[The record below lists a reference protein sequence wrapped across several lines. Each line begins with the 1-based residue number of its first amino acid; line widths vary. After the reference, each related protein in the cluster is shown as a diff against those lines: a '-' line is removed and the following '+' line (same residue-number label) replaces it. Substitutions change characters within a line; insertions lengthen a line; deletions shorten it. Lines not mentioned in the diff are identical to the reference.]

1 MAKMTKGNVIIQFT
15 VYTTSEWESHK
26 SAVLP
31 KGLPAFEALDDG
43 KTKVK
48 VGDGVKT
55 WENLPYIG
63 GDEYVLTKEN
73 IIAALEF
80 TPADQAKVGVAGG
93 IASLDAQGK
102 VPANQLP
109 SFVNA
114 IIEVADIT
122 QEGDGEEGK
131 IYVDLK
137 TDKTYRW
144 SGTRYTEISAS
155 DIVTKSDQNGYIKV
169 NGQQVQV
176 YDLAQDMDSELSAE
190 SEKPVKNSVLKA
202 EFDKKV
208 NQADEWIL
216 NVGITAAN

>member
-1 MAKMTKGNVIIQFT
+1 MAKMVKDNIIIQFT

-80 TPADQAKVGVAGG
+80 TPADQAKVGVASG

-102 VPANQLP
+102 VPADQLP
-109 SFVNA
+109 SYVDDV
-114 IIEVADIT
+114 IELDTI
-122 QEGDGEEGK
+122 EGAPKGAAGV
-131 IYVDLK
+131 IYVAKDTGK
-137 TDKTYRW
+137 VYRYAE
-144 SGTRYTEISAS
+144 TQYVEISSS
-155 DIVTKSDQNGYIKV
+155 DVVTKSDQNGYINV
-169 NGQQVQV
+169 NASPVQV
-176 YDLAQDMDSELSAE
+176 YDITLDMDSELSAD

-216 NVGITAAN
+216 NVGITATE